1 MHEIIYQIDAA
12 VNSGNSGGP
21 AFNNKGNCVGM
32 AFQTLKDENVDNIG
46 YLIPTTVIRHFIQ
59 DFEKNGEYTG
69 M

>member
-1 MHEIIYQIDAA
+1 M
-12 VNSGNSGGP
+12 NSGNSGGP

-32 AFQTLKDENVDNIG
+32 AFQTLKHENVDNIG